1 MEKIVFNESVTFI
14 ISKKKK
20 SRIKFYSKKF

>member
-1 MEKIVFNESVTFI
+1 MECLNDRDSVSI

-20 SRIKFYSKKF
+20 SC